1 MKRLEKAS
9 NIAGVVVIWC
19 DDEGIHLYIPSDSHP
34 EKKYR
39 VDYYGSYWR
48 CDCTDYDV
56 NFKKPYGSFT
66 CKHILAAIRYI
77 MANESW
83 KVKLQEEV
91 FA

>member
-9 NIAGVVVIWC
+9 NIDGVVVIWC
-19 DDEGIHLYIPSDSHP
+19 DDEG
-34 EKKYR
+34 
-39 VDYYGSYWR
+39 
-48 CDCTDYDV
+48 
-56 NFKKPYGSFT
+56 YGSFT

-77 MANESW
+77 MDNESW